1 MAGKPPILTTVD
13 DINSGKRMQI
23 EVTATKVE

>member
-1 MAGKPPILTTVD
+1 MGKPSVIASVD
-13 DINSGKRMQI
+13 DINSAKRMQI